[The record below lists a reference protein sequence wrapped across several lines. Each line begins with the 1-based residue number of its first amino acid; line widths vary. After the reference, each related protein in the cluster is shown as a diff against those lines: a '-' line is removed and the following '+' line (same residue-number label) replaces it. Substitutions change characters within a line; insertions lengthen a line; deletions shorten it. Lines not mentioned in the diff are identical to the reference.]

1 MSTSEFLKEK
11 QILLLLL
18 TDYDISLLTDY
29 DISLLTDYDISP
41 ISIVENEFSSF
52 IAHVEKYCNSLAAER
67 ESIFI

>member
-41 ISIVENEFSSF
+41 ISIVEN
-52 IAHVEKYCNSLAAER
+52 SLN
-67 ESIFI
+67 FQVL